1 MALRYDL
8 AFFIFYSYICICIF
22 FFLIGMFWVLFF
34 QDLFATVFFIDLVHM
49 CEHRFTSIQIGN
61 K

>member
-1 MALRYDL
+1 M
-8 AFFIFYSYICICIF
+8 YI